1 MKRVRREQRESRARD
16 ESNYWRLA
24 ARQQGSH
31 KTKQC
36 STKERRTQSNSNDN
50 NNNYYNGS
58 ISNSSR
64 QTTVE
69 LKFNF
74 NRQKEQ
80 REHGVQENQ
89 QRARDSARRSEY
101 VGEREEAWD
110 VESRKRQT
118 YPLTTH
124 IHIIHMHV
132 HMYINP
138 CICTYIMGI
147 MACRQ
152 INFQPSNGNFMHTHA
167 HAHVYTCLYVYKI

>member
-1 MKRVRREQRESRARD
+1 MKRVRREQRESKARD

-101 VGEREEAWD
+101 VGERGSVRRREQEETNLSID
-110 VESRKRQT
+110 
-118 YPLTTH
+118 YTH
-124 IHIIHMHV
+124 SHNTHAC
-132 HMYINP
+132 MYINP

-147 MACRQ
+147 MAC
-152 INFQPSNGNFMHTHA
+152 S
-167 HAHVYTCLYVYKI
+167 K